1 MLLTGGALSE
11 GQRVAPSL
19 ASLRPAGGL
28 PPSMEND

>member
-19 ASLRPAGGL
+19 PRSIPEASA
-28 PPSMEND
+28 PPMEND